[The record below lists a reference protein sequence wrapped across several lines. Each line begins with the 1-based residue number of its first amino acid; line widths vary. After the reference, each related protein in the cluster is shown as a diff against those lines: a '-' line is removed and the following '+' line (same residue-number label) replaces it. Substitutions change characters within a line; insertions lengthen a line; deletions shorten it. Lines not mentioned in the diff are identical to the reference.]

1 MSSLIAA
8 NIKLRLADAKEP
20 LEELLQL
27 INHRLLFLCPGP
39 VPAEAGYRRQ
49 QLVNVGAGSLY
60 LSVPE
65 GVGQKLPRFLFPQLL
80 LTDDLRQ
87 LLFPFFGDKTVPF
100 DHHIVH
106 IVDACNEFFYNLFL
120 TAKLRACIHSLL
132 NGNENLLVVAMGV
145 MVLLHQHQ
153 NVVYIYF
160 YLADEKAG
168 NKLLY
173 RIINSLK
180 PELRE
185 PSFGSDVVSADNLF
199 RFQSEVIRKL
209 AAEESCVIIGR
220 CAEYLLKGT
229 EGLLR
234 VYVYADMDYRIRR
247 ITRLGYYEPAALS
260 KFRNAPVRTL

>member
-1 MSSLIAA
+1 MGEKKQIITIGRQYGSGGREVGETLARELGIHFYDK
-8 NIKLRLADAKEP
+8 NILRMNSDESGIKE
-20 LEELLQL
+20 
-27 INHRLLFLCPGP
+27 
-39 VPAEAGYRRQ
+39 
-49 QLVNVGAGSLY
+49 S
-60 LSVPE
+60 
-65 GVGQKLPRFLFPQLL
+65 
-80 LTDDLRQ
+80 
-87 LLFPFFGDKTVPF
+87 
-100 DHHIVH
+100 
-106 IVDACNEFFYNLFL
+106 
-120 TAKLRACIHSLL
+120 
-132 NGNENLLVVAMGV
+132 
-145 MVLLHQHQ
+145 
-153 NVVYIYF
+153 YF

-247 ITRLGYYEPAALS
+247 ITRLGYYEPDEVAKNIRRMDKERREYHRYYTGLDWENLNNYDLLVNTGTLGIDGA
-260 KFRNAPVRTL
+260 VRVIRDCLAGREG